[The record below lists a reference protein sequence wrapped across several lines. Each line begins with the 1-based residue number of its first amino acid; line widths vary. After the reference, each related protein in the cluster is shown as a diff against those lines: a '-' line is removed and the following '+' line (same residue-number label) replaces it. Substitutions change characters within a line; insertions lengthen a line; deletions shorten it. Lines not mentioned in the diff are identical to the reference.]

1 MMEHQEYEELL
12 TLYALDALDAL
23 ERRTLEEHLESCS
36 VCRAEL
42 AEMRDAAGLLAH
54 ASTAVEPRAEVRERI
69 LNQVR
74 NEARSRQSS
83 EELSASV
90 IKFRPRVS
98 SSPWPNLLRL
108 AAAIAFVALLI
119 GVGVLWRRDTQSRQ
133 EVARLSQQ
141 LNQQNSELSREREA
155 LARQREALEF
165 LRSPGMKTM
174 DLAGTPTAQAARA
187 TFVYDQKTGRGML
200 MTEGLPMAPPGMAYE
215 VWFIPKGQ
223 APMPGKTFTVDPA
236 GKAMMMDQMPAE
248 ARENAVV
255 AITLEPE
262 KGSASP
268 TGPIYLASPAS

>member
-1 MMEHQEYEELL
+1 MAHQEYEELL
-12 TLYALDALDAL
+12 TLHTLDALDAPDRREL
-23 ERRTLEEHLESCS
+23 EAHLESCT

-54 ASTAVEPRAEVRERI
+54 ASTAEPGAEVRERI

-74 NEARSRQSS
+74 TEARSRQTSA
-83 EELSASV
+83 EPSASIV
-90 IKFRPRVS
+90 EFKPRVS
-98 SSPWPNLLRL
+98 SNPWPNLLKL

-133 EVARLSQQ
+133 EIARLSQQ

-155 LARQREALEF
+155 LARQQEALEF

-174 DLAGTPTAQAARA
+174 DLAGTQTARAARA
-187 TFVYDQKTGRGML
+187 TFIYDQKTGRGML
-200 MTEGLPMAPPGMAYE
+200 MTEGLPVAPPGMAYE

-223 APMPGKTFTVDPA
+223 APMPGKTFTVDAA

-262 KGSASP
+262 KGSPSP